1 MDHNFLHNIPCSFH
15 SHHNF
20 GEHFDTLDFDMIVL
34 NEVVVAAMPVVG
46 VAVVAVAVAVVVI
59 EVGNYLIMY
68 LVYFAFE
75 SLKEYFY

>member
-1 MDHNFLHNIPCSFH
+1 
-15 SHHNF
+15 
-20 GEHFDTLDFDMIVL
+20 MIVL